1 MGAEEVER
9 RAKEERERAEAMR
22 AAEEEVRRR
31 KSEVAAFL
39 LEHKFKGGAG
49 DPKKSLFKTN
59 YPLHKAAKRGNA
71 AMVTMLLQEGA
82 SALQKNSSGKT
93 AAEIA
98 LGVNKQNSHAGVLR
112 ILAMSGS
119 QRAAGGA

>member
-1 MGAEEVER
+1 MG
-9 RAKEERERAEAMR
+9 RERAEAMR
-22 AAEEEVRRR
+22 VAEAEVRRR
-31 KSEVAAFL
+31 KAEVAAFL

-59 YPLHKAAKRGNA
+59 YPLQKAAKRGNA

-82 SALQKNSSGKT
+82 SASQKNSWGKT
-93 AAEIA
+93 AAEVA
-98 LGVNKQNSHAGVLR
+98 QGVNKQNSHAAVLR
-112 ILAMSGS
+112 ALASWGS